1 MSGVLTP
8 RPRSS
13 GMSRHSGWTVMALA
27 VLLPMPARAQT
38 PYRDPALS
46 VEARARDLLRRI
58 TLEEKF
64 WQLFMLPG
72 SRADSS
78 HDYSHGVF
86 GLQDRSAADARQ
98 DAVAYNALQRYFA
111 DSTRL
116 GIPMLAFEEG
126 VHGVMRREAT
136 VFPAAI
142 ALAATFDTGLVR
154 DVAATIAREARSRG
168 IRQLLSPVV
177 NIATDVRWGRVEET
191 YGEDPFL
198 ASAMGRLYTRELER
212 AGVIATPKHFVAN
225 VGDGGRDSYPIHAS
239 RRALRSCTSR

>member
-1 MSGVLTP
+1 
-8 RPRSS
+8 
-13 GMSRHSGWTVMALA
+13 
-27 VLLPMPARAQT
+27 MPARAQA
-38 PYRDPALS
+38 PHRDPALL
-46 VEARARDLLRRI
+46 VEPRVRDLLRRM

-86 GLQDRSAADARQ
+86 GLQDRGAADAHG

-126 VHGVMRREAT
+126 VHGVMRRDAT

-154 DVAATIAREARSRG
+154 GVAATIAREARTRG
-168 IRQLLSPVV
+168 IRQLLSPVATS
-177 NIATDVRWGRVEET
+177 ATDVRRGRV
-191 YGEDPFL
+191 D
-198 ASAMGRLYTRELER
+198 ER
-212 AGVIATPKHFVAN
+212 
-225 VGDGGRDSYPIHAS
+225 DGGGP
-239 RRALRSCTSR
+239 